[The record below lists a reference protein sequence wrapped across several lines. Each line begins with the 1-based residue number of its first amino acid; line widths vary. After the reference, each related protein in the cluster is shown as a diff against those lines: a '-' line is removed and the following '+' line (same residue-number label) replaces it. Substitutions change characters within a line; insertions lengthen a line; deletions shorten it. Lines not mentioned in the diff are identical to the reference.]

1 MSLSPIP
8 KPKQTNKKQK
18 SNSKISQIL
27 IMTNIN
33 CLGQIL
39 NVHVFTINMKIMITI
54 KSALNSISQL
64 TMMVHIVTP
73 TWAI

>member
-1 MSLSPIP
+1 
-8 KPKQTNKKQK
+8 
-18 SNSKISQIL
+18 
-27 IMTNIN
+27 MTNIN